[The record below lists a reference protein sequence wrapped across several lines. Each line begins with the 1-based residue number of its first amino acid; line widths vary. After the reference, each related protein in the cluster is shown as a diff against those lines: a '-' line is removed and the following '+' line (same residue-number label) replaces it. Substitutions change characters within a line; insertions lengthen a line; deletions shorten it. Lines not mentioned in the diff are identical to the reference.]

1 MGYVKDVQIGSNT
14 HLIEPTIY
22 AATAGTAAAI
32 TAAISNFELVTGVI
46 VTIKITTSNNANATL
61 SVNGTTAKS
70 IYYNNAA
77 INANVLQ
84 ANRVYSLVY
93 DGTYWQVIG
102 ELNTYTTLHTLATTT
117 KYYVTGSTSSTTNTA
132 GDSFD
137 TGVYVT
143 TTAGELSAVRHTLN
157 VSGTDKA
164 YMTYNNTDNS
174 IDFIFNQEGVIW
186 HLKYGSLLMGI

>member
-1 MGYVKDVQIGSNT
+1 MGYVKDIKIDGST
-14 HLIEPTIY
+14 YLIEPTIY

-46 VTIKITTSNNANATL
+46 VTIKITTSNSANATL

-93 DGTYWQVIG
+93 DGTYWQLIG
-102 ELNTYTTLHTLATTT
+102 ELNTYTTVHTLATTT
-117 KYYVTGSTSSTTNTA
+117 KYYVTGSTSSVTNTA

-143 TTAGELSAVRHTLN
+143 ATAGELSAVRHTLN

-164 YMTYNNTDNS
+164 YMIYNSTDDS
-174 IDFIFNQEGVIW
+174 IDFIFN
-186 HLKYGSLLMGI
+186 